1 MEHEREEFYL
11 SGDSPQ
17 NACRA
22 MAAALFDRPDMRNA
36 ALNTVEAIIRKHYS
50 EADLLALSP
59 REMDMLSHAT
69 MSVWLDGFAMAVWQI
84 STGYLSVELQQIER
98 EP

>member
-1 MEHEREEFYL
+1 MEHEREWCL
-11 SGDSPQ
+11 NSDSPQ

-22 MAAALFDRPDMRNA
+22 MAAALFDHPDMHDTAVNA
-36 ALNTVEAIIRKHYS
+36 VEVIIRKHYS

-59 REMDMLSHAT
+59 REMDMLSRAT

-84 STGYLSVELQQIER
+84 STGYLTVELHQIKQG
-98 EP
+98 P